1 MLPRLSCGCPDFND
15 TYQGVCWGRHGTLPA
30 ITFPMELTN
39 TPTLAFELRVEN
51 RQRLISMKREIEKQ
65 IEGDTDAI
73 KNELAALGVDDLDV
87 GDYTVTLQIRDRSTL
102 DKGEL
107 VALGV
112 STDVIK
118 RATKV
123 STYMQLDV
131 RAKKS

>member
-1 MLPRLSCGCPDFND
+1 
-15 TYQGVCWGRHGTLPA
+15 
-30 ITFPMELTN
+30 MELTN
-39 TPTLAFELRVEN
+39 IPTLALELRVEN
-51 RQRLISMKREIEKQ
+51 RQRLISMKKEIEKQ
-65 IEGDTDAI
+65 IEVDTDAI

-87 GDYTVTLQIRDRSTL
+87 GDYAVALQIRDRSTL

-112 STDVIK
+112 SADVIK

-131 RAKKS
+131 RLRKSDA